1 MATQPGAPEPDIIR
15 PQSPPERP
23 VSPTPGESPTPSI
36 PEIAPDQP
44 DFDQPDTSPPEFP
57 GEL

>member
-15 PQSPPERP
+15 PQSPPE
-23 VSPTPGESPTPSI
+23 SPFPGTPGETPLPTG
-36 PEIAPDQP
+36 PEIVPDQP
-44 DFDQPDTSPPEFP
+44 DFDQPDVSPPEFP